1 MFVQAFLEGIVIA
14 LGALVFELSILFA
27 FNLPSSDKSLISLF
41 ICVAI
46 EEILKYSLIYNKYLH
61 ADKKE
66 KIPYIA
72 FFIGLGFSSIELF
85 LKQIDYQKTSP
96 FYILGLFF
104 IHALTAS
111 IIGFFLQKK
120 PFKTKFSIAMLL
132 ALVIAIHFCYNFL
145 IIRYF

>member
-1 MFVQAFLEGIVIA
+1 MFIQAFLEGIVIA

-27 FNLPSSDKSLISLF
+27 LNLPASDKSLISLF

-46 EEILKYSLIYNKYLH
+46 EEILKYAIIFNRYLH
-61 ADKKE
+61 SNGKE
-66 KIPYIA
+66 KILYVA

-104 IHALTAS
+104 IHTLTAS
-111 IIGFFLQKK
+111 IIGFLLQKK
-120 PFKTKFSIAMLL
+120 FFKTKLSIATLL
-132 ALVIAIHFCYNFL
+132 ALVIALHFGYNFL
-145 IIRYF
+145 ILHYF